1 MEKNNEKRFWS
12 TKKKIL
18 FVGLVFFLLLYV
30 GIILWH
36 TYKPLPAGVSY
47 AGDMHWTD
55 DIELFTDLS
64 YAQNKKGDGMKHE
77 LNIFPEL
84 YKMIENAEEFIVLDI
99 FMLDHYYDEDIDF
112 PEIAQE
118 LTATLVKKK
127 KENPGMPIYFIT
139 DPLNKGYGSYESEW
153 FSKMEEAGIEV
164 VYTNLDVLRDS
175 TPIYSGLYRMVFRW
189 TDFGGVGW
197 IPNAMSAK
205 APKMRLASYMTLLN
219 VKANHRKTIVTE
231 KAAFVTSGNPHNA
244 SGFHGNL
251 ALKVKSAGVI
261 NDILESEEA
270 VVRFSKGGEL
280 PRVAADEPADGDY
293 SVQYVTEKKILDSI
307 LGDIAMAQPGDTIR
321 MGMFYIA
328 ELQIVDALIEAGNR
342 GVDIEMILDPNE
354 NAFGNDKS
362 GIPNRPVAQELVD
375 KTDGKIKIRW
385 YNTVVGQ
392 YHTKLVVIQT
402 TEATYISNGS
412 ANLTERTLDNYNL
425 EANLRVIAPND
436 SKLVGELDDYFKRL
450 WENED
455 AQYTL
460 DFEEFQDSFTF
471 FQRGI
476 YKMQEWFK
484 LTTY

>member
-1 MEKNNEKRFWS
+1 MEKSNQKTRWG
-12 TKKKIL
+12 TKKRLL
-18 FVGLVFFLLLYV
+18 FGGLVLILLLYIA
-30 GIILWH
+30 IILWH
-36 TYKPLPAGVSY
+36 TYKPLPKGVSY

-77 LNIFPEL
+77 LTIFPEL
-84 YKMIENAEEFIVLDI
+84 YKMIEDAEEFIVLDI

-127 KENPGMPIYFIT
+127 EENPNMPIYFIT

-153 FSKMEEAGIEV
+153 FSKMEKAGIKV
-164 VYTNLDVLRDS
+164 IYTDLDELRDS
-175 TPIYSGLYRMVFRW
+175 TPIYSGLYRMIFRW
-189 TDFGGVGW
+189 TDVGGDGW
-197 IPNAMSAK
+197 IPNAMAAK

-231 KAAFVTSGNPHNA
+231 KAAFVTSSNPHNA
-244 SGFHGNL
+244 SGFHGNV

-270 VVRFSKGGEL
+270 VAQFSKGGKL
-280 PRVAADEPADGDY
+280 PRVDDTEPTDGDY
-293 SVQYVTEKKILDSI
+293 SVQYVTEKKILDSL
-307 LGDIAMAQPGDTIR
+307 LGDITKTQPGDTIR

-328 ELQIVDALIEAGNR
+328 ETHIVDALIDAANR

-362 GIPNRPVAQELVD
+362 GIPNRPVAQELVE
-375 KTDGKIKIRW
+375 KTEGKIKIRW

-402 TEATYISNGS
+402 TEGTYISNGS